1 MFFKAAEK
9 YFSDPTGK
17 VDVSDEFED
26 VTILYADIK
35 GFTDYSAGV
44 EAKDVVTM
52 LSALFTRFDKVCHKY
67 SLYKVYTI
75 GDCYVVISFVNAS
88 NRDPGKEANSMVKMA
103 MSMIEIIREVRKE
116 VKFEELDMRIG
127 IHTVINFSLLKF

>member
-1 MFFKAAEK
+1 M
-9 YFSDPTGK
+9 
-17 VDVSDEFED
+17 SDEFED

-35 GFTDYSAGV
+35 GFTDYSASV

-75 GDCYVVISFVNAS
+75 GDCYVAISFVNAS
-88 NRDPGKEANSMVKMA
+88 NRDPGREATNMVKMA

-116 VKFEELDMRIG
+116 IKFDELDMRIG
-127 IHTVINFSLLKF
+127 IHTVKLLYYTLFNLSIGKYNWRYCRN